1 MANLLAKVRALP
13 DSLQNVVVLGVL
25 VSAIVV
31 VVLIFK
37 AFG

>member
-13 DSLQNVVVLGVL
+13 DSLQNVVVFGVL
-25 VSAIVV
+25 LAAIAV
-31 VVLIFK
+31 VVLIFS